1 MRSQVRIGWKHVRMS
16 WVEDTFLRKV
26 QVDDISTGIKSLN
39 VCNSKSSIIRSVF
52 VAKDDS
58 KGFLLCG
65 LKLVTLVDS

>member
-1 MRSQVRIGWKHVRMS
+1 MS

-26 QVDDISTGIKSLN
+26 QVDDISTGIYSLN
-39 VCNSKSSIIRSVF
+39 VCKSKTSIIRSIVIT
-52 VAKDDS
+52 VDDI